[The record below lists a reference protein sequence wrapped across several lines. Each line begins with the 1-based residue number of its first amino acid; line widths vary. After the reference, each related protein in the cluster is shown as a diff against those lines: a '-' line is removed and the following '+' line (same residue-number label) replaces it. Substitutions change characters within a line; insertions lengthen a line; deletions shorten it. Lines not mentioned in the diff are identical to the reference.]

1 MPVDRKTTNRGI
13 LTKNFRRLTDRLY
26 RIHREPN
33 GYAPDRWT
41 DLRRS
46 RKSHRRDA
54 DSDEPGLYRGLVG
67 GSSTCKYQSV
77 EEAEAQSQA
86 GCTEYNAFVVRADCF
101 VHFRRKYLKD

>member
-1 MPVDRKTTNRGI
+1 MKRLGALNHGVALSRATRRSKPAREEMGGAECREQ
-13 LTKNFRRLTDRLY
+13 FRPPAKGEVFSLDIPFYRTDRLY

-54 DSDEPGLYRGLVG
+54 DRHCPIRPCASPPARVN
-67 GSSTCKYQSV
+67 S
-77 EEAEAQSQA
+77 
-86 GCTEYNAFVVRADCF
+86 
-101 VHFRRKYLKD
+101 

>member
-77 EEAEAQSQA
+77 GTRKPRHSHKQA
-86 GCTEYNAFVVRADCF
+86 VPNTMRSSSVPIALSIFGVST
-101 VHFRRKYLKD
+101 